1 MFANILLIIL
11 FSFDFFKSNMQ
22 KKYHLIAIGGS
33 VMHNVAIDLAE
44 MSNKITGSDDEI
56 YEPSRSRLL
65 TKGLLPDKMG
75 WDSTRITEDIDAIIL
90 GKHAKKD
97 NPELLKAQELGLPIY
112 SFPEFV
118 TSRSN
123 AKKRVCISGS
133 HGKTS
138 TTAMIMHV
146 LRSLKYDF
154 DYLVGA
160 NLEGFDKMVKL
171 SNSDILIVEGDEY
184 PSSCLDERAKM
195 LHYKPNIAVITGM
208 AWDHVNIY
216 KTYESYKN
224 IFRSF
229 LNGLDSDAI
238 CYYDQT
244 DSELN
249 YMVQNEVFPPERISY
264 NAFELN
270 KKNEIEVDGEKYP
283 VKIFGKHN
291 MLNLKAAYNV
301 CSDLGVSKVDFF
313 NCIGSFTGAAKRLE
327 LIFESESLIVYKD
340 FAHAPSKCKAT
351 VNAIRSRYQNQKV
364 KAVLE
369 LHTFSSLDKA
379 FTPQYKN
386 TMNEA
391 NKAYVFFDPHAMKM
405 KNMPLLDKVEV
416 KKHFNHPEM
425 VIFDEKEEFVN
436 EILAS
441 KDDGTEVLL
450 VMSSG
455 SLGGLEL
462 EKAF

>member
-1 MFANILLIIL
+1 
-11 FSFDFFKSNMQ
+11 MQ

-44 MSNKITGSDDEI
+44 MSNEITGSDDEI
-56 YEPSRSRLL
+56 YEPSKSRLL
-65 TKGLLPDKMG
+65 AKGLLPDKMG
-75 WDSTRITEDIDAIIL
+75 WDSNRINKDIDAIIL

-97 NPELLKAQELGLPIY
+97 NPELLKALELGLSIY

-123 AKKRVCISGS
+123 AQKRVCISGS

-146 LRSLKYDF
+146 LRLLDYDF

-184 PSSCLDERAKM
+184 PSSCLDDRAKM
-195 LHYKPNIAVITGM
+195 LHYNPNIAVITGM

-216 KTYESYKN
+216 KTYDAYKD

-229 LNGLDSDAI
+229 LNGLESDAV
-238 CYYDQT
+238 CYYDQS
-244 DSELN
+244 DFELN
-249 YMVQNEVFPPERISY
+249 HMVLNESFPPKRISY
-264 NAFELN
+264 KAFDLN
-270 KKNEIEVDGEKYP
+270 NKGEILFEGEKYS
-283 VKIFGKHN
+283 VKIFGNHN
-291 MLNLKAAYNV
+291 MLNLKAALNV
-301 CSDLGVSKVDFF
+301 CTELGVTTDQFF
-313 NCIGSFTGAAKRLE
+313 KCIATFTGAAKRLE
-327 LIFESESLIVYKD
+327 LVSESENLIVYKD

-351 VNAIRSRYQNQKV
+351 VEAIRSRFPNKKV
-364 KAVLE
+364 KALLE

-379 FTPQYKN
+379 FIPQYKD
-386 TMNEA
+386 TMIEA
-391 NKAYVFFDPHAMKM
+391 DLAFVFFDPHAMDM
-405 KNMPLLDKVEV
+405 KNMPLLDTEEV
-416 KKHFNHPEM
+416 HKHFNHSEM
-425 VIFDEKEEFVN
+425 KVFNEKDRFKE

-441 KDDGTEVLL
+441 KHDGTEVLL

-455 SLGGLEL
+455 GLGGLSL
-462 EKAF
+462 EESFKSKEN

>member
-1 MFANILLIIL
+1 
-11 FSFDFFKSNMQ
+11 
-22 KKYHLIAIGGS
+22 
-33 VMHNVAIDLAE
+33 MHNVAIDLAE

-56 YEPSRSRLL
+56 YEPSKSRLL

-75 WDSTRITEDIDAIIL
+75 WDANRITEDIDAIIL
-90 GKHAKKD
+90 GKHAKSD
-97 NPELLKAQELGLPIY
+97 NPELLKALELGLPIY

-123 AKKRVCISGS
+123 AQKRVCISGS

-146 LRSLKYDF
+146 LRLLDYDF

-184 PSSCLDERAKM
+184 PSSCLDDQAKM

-216 KTYESYKN
+216 KTYEAYKD
-224 IFRSF
+224 IFRDF
-229 LNGLDSDAI
+229 LNGLEKDAV
-238 CYYDQT
+238 CFFDQT
-244 DSELN
+244 DAELN
-249 YMVQNEVFPPERISY
+249 HMVLNESFPPKRISY
-264 NAFELN
+264 KAFELN
-270 KKNEIEVDGEKYP
+270 KKGEIEYEGEKYP
-283 VKIFGKHN
+283 VKIFGNHN
-291 MLNLKAAYNV
+291 MLNLKASFNV
-301 CSDLGVSKVDFF
+301 CAALGVSKADFF
-313 NCIGSFTGAAKRLE
+313 KTISTFKGAAKRLE
-327 LIFESESLIVYKD
+327 LVSESEGLIVYKD

-351 VNAIRSRYQNQKV
+351 VEAIRSRFPNKKV
-364 KAVLE
+364 KALLE

-379 FTPQYKN
+379 FLPQYKD

-391 NKAYVFFDPHAMKM
+391 EKAFVFFDPHAMAM
-405 KNMPLLDKVEV
+405 KNMPLLDVAEV
-416 KKHFNHPEM
+416 KKHFNHPNM
-425 VIFDEKEEFVN
+425 AVFDDTEAFKN

-441 KDDGTEVLL
+441 KEDGTEVLL

-455 SLGGLEL
+455 GLGGLKL
-462 EKAF
+462 EEAF

>member
-1 MFANILLIIL
+1 
-11 FSFDFFKSNMQ
+11 MQ
-22 KKYHLIAIGGS
+22 NKYHLIAIGGS

-44 MSNKITGSDDEI
+44 MSNEITGSDDEI
-56 YEPSRSRLL
+56 YEPSKSRLL
-65 TKGLLPDKMG
+65 AKGLLPDKMG
-75 WDSTRITEDIDAIIL
+75 WDSSRINSDIDAIIL

-123 AKKRVCISGS
+123 AQKRVCISGS

-146 LRSLKYDF
+146 LRLLGYDF

-171 SNSDILIVEGDEY
+171 SHSDILIVEGDEY
-184 PSSCLDERAKM
+184 PSSCLDDKAKM

-216 KTYESYKN
+216 KTYDAYKD

-229 LNGLDSDAI
+229 LNGLNTDSV
-238 CYYDQT
+238 CYYDQS
-244 DSELN
+244 DVELN
-249 YMVQNEVFPPERISY
+249 HMVLNESFPPKRISY
-264 NAFELN
+264 KALDLN
-270 KKNEIEVDGEKYP
+270 KKGEIEFGDEKYP
-283 VKIFGKHN
+283 VKIFGNHN
-291 MLNLKAAYNV
+291 MLNLKAAFNV
-301 CSDLGVSKVDFF
+301 CKELGVPTEQFF
-313 NCIGSFTGAAKRLE
+313 KCIASFTGAAKRLE
-327 LIFESESLIVYKD
+327 LVSENENLIVYKD

-351 VNAIRSRYQNQKV
+351 VEAIRSRFPAKKV
-364 KAVLE
+364 KALLE
-369 LHTFSSLDKA
+369 LHTFSSLDTA
-379 FTPQYKN
+379 FIPQYKD
-386 TMNEA
+386 TMDEA
-391 NKAYVFFDPHAMKM
+391 DKAFVFFDPHAMQM
-405 KNMPLLDKVEV
+405 KNMPLLDTEEV
-416 KKHFNHPEM
+416 CKHFNHKDM
-425 VIFDEKEEFVN
+425 LVFDNKDMFKD

-441 KDDGTEVLL
+441 KHDGTEVLL

-455 SLGGLEL
+455 GLGGLNL
-462 EKAF
+462 EESFKIKKN